1 MKAKTIRGDRLHIAF
16 FGRRN
21 AGKSSLINAL
31 TGQQVSIVSETPG
44 TTTDPVFKS
53 MELMPVGPVVL
64 IDTAGMDDTED
75 ALGEERVRR
84 SEKVLSK
91 TDLAII
97 VVDSAGTA
105 GDLEDDLIRQCG
117 ENDSSVI
124 IVLNKIDKGMSE
136 SVHSWIAGKSF
147 VRVSARENQGIAE
160 LKSRIIEIAP
170 SEWEPPFLR
179 DLVRPGETVVLVT
192 PIDLGAPKGR
202 LIMPQIK
209 ALRDILDGDAIAV
222 MCKERELLTTLNSLK
237 EPPALVVTDSQV
249 FSQVSA
255 DVPETVPLT
264 SFSILSIRQKGDLAE
279 MVRSVLAVESLRPG
293 DRVLIAESCSHHPL
307 EDDIGRVKIPR
318 WLNAHVGGGLKIET
332 VPGCEYPDDLS
343 EYKLVVHCGACT
355 LNRKEMLRRQ
365 SIPAKAQIPMTNYGV
380 LISFLHGVFPRALK
394 PFPEIYRLF
403 ENSNFR
409 KEKSVTKKKAGL
421 TDI

>member
-380 LISFLHGVFPRALK
+380 LISYLHGVFPRALK

>member
-1 MKAKTIRGDRLHIAF
+1 MINKTIRGDRLHIAF

-31 TGQQVSIVSETPG
+31 TNQAVSIVSETPG

-64 IDTAGMDDTED
+64 IDTAGMDDLED
-75 ALGEERVRR
+75 ALGEERVKR

-97 VVDSAGTA
+97 VVDSAGAA
-105 GDLEDDLIRQCG
+105 GVLEDDLIRQCT
-117 ENDSSVI
+117 ENKSSVI
-124 IVLNKIDKGMSE
+124 IVLNKIDKGLSE
-136 SVHSWIAGKSF
+136 SVRNWIAEKSF
-147 VRVSARENQGIAE
+147 VRVSAKENTGIAE
-160 LKSRIIEIAP
+160 LKSRIIEVAP

-179 DLVRPGETVVLVT
+179 DLIHPGETVVLVT

-202 LIMPQIK
+202 LIMPQVK
-209 ALRDILDGDAIAV
+209 AIRDILDGDGVAV

-237 EPPALVVTDSQV
+237 NNPALVVTDSQV

-255 DVPETVPLT
+255 DVPESVLLT

-279 MVRSVLAVESLRPG
+279 MVKSVLAVENLKPG
-293 DRVLIAESCSHHPL
+293 DKVLIAESCSHHPL

-318 WLNAHVGGGLKIET
+318 WLNAHVGGGLKIDT
-332 VPGCEYPDDLS
+332 VPGCEYPDNLE

-365 SIPAKAQIPMTNYGV
+365 SIPSKAQIPMTNYGV
-380 LISFLHGVFPRALK
+380 LISYLHGVFPRALK

-403 ENSNFR
+403 DKQSFKKENKAKTGS
-409 KEKSVTKKKAGL
+409 KKI
-421 TDI
+421 TEI

>member
-1 MKAKTIRGDRLHIAF
+1 MNSRTIRGDRLHIAF

-31 TGQQVSIVSETPG
+31 TNQAVSIVSETPG

-53 MELMPVGPVVL
+53 MELMPIGPVVL
-64 IDTAGMDDTED
+64 IDTAGMDDLED
-75 ALGEERVRR
+75 ALGEERVKR

-105 GDLEDDLIRQCG
+105 GDMEDDLIRQCT
-117 ENDSSVI
+117 ENKSSVI
-124 IVLNKIDKGMSE
+124 IVLNKIDKGLSE
-136 SVHSWIAGKSF
+136 SVHNWITEKSF
-147 VRVSARENQGIAE
+147 VRVSAKENTGIAE
-160 LKSRIIEIAP
+160 LKSRIIEVAP

-179 DLVRPGETVVLVT
+179 DLIHPGETVVLVT

-202 LIMPQIK
+202 LIMPQVK
-209 ALRDILDGDAIAV
+209 AIRDILDGDAVAV

-237 EPPALVVTDSQV
+237 NNPALVVTDSQV

-255 DVPETVPLT
+255 DVPESVPLT

-279 MVRSVLAVESLRPG
+279 MVKSVLAVENLKPG
-293 DRVLIAESCSHHPL
+293 DKVLVAESCSHHPL

-332 VPGCEYPDDLS
+332 VPGCEYPDNLE
-343 EYKLVVHCGACT
+343 EYKLVIHCGACT

-380 LISFLHGVFPRALK
+380 LISYLHGVFPRALK
-394 PFPEIYRLF
+394 PFPEIHRLF
-403 ENSNFR
+403 DKNNLKKDISSR
-409 KEKSVTKKKAGL
+409 KKMSGMAE
-421 TDI
+421 I

>member
-1 MKAKTIRGDRLHIAF
+1 MNSRTIRGDRLHIAF

-31 TGQQVSIVSETPG
+31 TNQQVSIVSETPG

-53 MELMPVGPVVL
+53 MELMPIGPVVL
-64 IDTAGMDDTED
+64 IDTAGMDDLED
-75 ALGEERVRR
+75 VLGEERVKR

-105 GDLEDDLIRQCG
+105 GDLEDDLIRQCT
-117 ENDSSVI
+117 ENKSSVI
-124 IVLNKIDKGMSE
+124 IVLNKIDKGLSE
-136 SVHSWIAGKSF
+136 SVRNWIIEKSF
-147 VRVSARENQGIAE
+147 IRVSAKENTGIAE
-160 LKSRIIEIAP
+160 LKSRIIEVAP

-179 DLVRPGETVVLVT
+179 DLIHPGETVVLVT

-202 LIMPQIK
+202 LIMPQVK
-209 ALRDILDGDAIAV
+209 AIRDILDGDGVAV

-237 EPPALVVTDSQV
+237 NPPALVVTDSQV

-255 DVPETVPLT
+255 DVPESVPLT

-279 MVRSVLAVESLRPG
+279 MVKAVLAVENLKPG
-293 DRVLIAESCSHHPL
+293 DKVLIAESCSHHPL

-332 VPGCEYPDDLS
+332 VPGCEYPDNLD

-365 SIPAKAQIPMTNYGV
+365 SIPAKAKIPMTNYGV
-380 LISFLHGVFPRALK
+380 LISYLHGVFPRALK
-394 PFPEIYRLF
+394 PFPEIYSIF
-403 ENSNFR
+403 EKNGFIQR
-409 KEKSVTKKKAGL
+409 KKKVKPINSDML
-421 TDI
+421 